1 MADLSSASTEALLG
15 AIKPKATT
23 PESFAA
29 QYSGIADAAGKKL
42 GVDPKLL
49 LAQWGLETGWGKS
62 VVPGT
67 FNLGNIKDFAGGGV
81 AATDNMTGSRDKY
94 RAYESPDA
102 FAEDFA
108 GLIGRKYKGAMGA
121 GADAAKFTAG
131 LKGYAEDPNYAAKVQ
146 AAYKRL
152 NPGVL
157 AKAAD
162 SVLSAVSGTA
172 QAATP
177 GDLSSVST
185 DDLLA
190 ALGQRAGGQEKPMP
204 AGASKLKGSTAG
216 GVVMGL
222 RDAVDAG
229 AQLLRRAV
237 PESVGRA
244 VDDFGNYLAD
254 AGLPVARSS
263 GVAGVDQIVKGA
275 NAEYD
280 ASRKLA
286 GREGVD
292 LARIGGNIANPV
304 NRLVPMAGAASTG
317 ALALRAGAQGALSGA
332 ATPVTDTEN
341 FGVNKLAQI
350 GLGGAAGAAGGVAAD
365 KLIKGASSL
374 VDRVRAAAQSG
385 QRIAANADDLLQ
397 QAARDQGIDLNS
409 IPQSIVQNAR
419 DQVSQALR
427 RNQTMDARAIL
438 RAAEGRAVLGDEAAL
453 TLGQATRDP
462 QQFAR
467 EMNLR
472 GVEGAGNALSERFA
486 AQNNRLIQA
495 LNERGAAGAP
505 GEFQAGNRLLESL
518 RGYDAGRRAEI
529 SGLYNQ
535 ARALNAGEIPLN
547 HRTFADTALAGLETE
562 MKSGFLPPQIQNIV
576 NGVSRGEIPLN
587 ISTAEQIKSTLAE
600 ATRAANRAGDGNT
613 VRALG
618 IVRDALENAAPM
630 GDVRFGGNQVVPF
643 GAPLPPS
650 SLGAEAQGAFN
661 AARSAARARFG
672 ELEANP
678 ALRAAVDGAEPDKFF
693 QARVL
698 NAPVREVRALLDTV
712 PEQAGAVRQQ
722 VVEYLKRQAL
732 GGASDEVGKF
742 SQSGY
747 NRAMNKL
754 GNEKLA
760 AIFSPEE
767 VAQLRSI
774 GNVASYIQAQPAGA
788 AVNNSNTAAAVM
800 NLLSQIG
807 GTVGR
812 FPFAN
817 IARNSINQ
825 FRNENAV
832 TNALAGQIPAQAKEA
847 PVNAL
852 RALLP
857 PFAGG
862 IGLLGGQAG
871 Q

>member
-1 MADLSSASTEALLG
+1 MADLSSASTESLLG

-29 QYSGIADAAGKKL
+29 QYGGIAETTGKQL

-67 FNLGNIKDFAGGGV
+67 FNLGNIKDFSGTGV

-108 GLIGRKYKGAMGA
+108 GLIGRKYKGAIGA
-121 GADAAKFTAG
+121 GTDAAKFTAG

-152 NPGVL
+152 SPSTL

-162 SVLSAVSGTA
+162 TVLSAVSGSA

-177 GDLSSVST
+177 ADLSSVST

-190 ALGQRAGGQEKPMP
+190 ALGSRAWAPAAP

-244 VDDFGNYLAD
+244 VDEFGNFLAD
-254 AGLPVARSS
+254 SGLPVARSS
-263 GVAGVDQIVKGA
+263 GVAGVDQIVRAA

-280 ASRKLA
+280 ASRRLA
-286 GREGVD
+286 GREGID
-292 LARIGGNIANPV
+292 LARIGGAIANPI
-304 NRLVPMAGAASTG
+304 NRLIPMAGAAGTG
-317 ALALRAGAQGALSGA
+317 GLALRAGAQGALSGA

-341 FGVNKLAQI
+341 FGVNKAAQI

-365 KLIKGASSL
+365 KLIQGASNL
-374 VDRVRAAAQSG
+374 VNRVRAAAQSG

-397 QAARDQGIDLNS
+397 QAAREQGIDLNS
-409 IPQSIVQNAR
+409 IPQSILDSAR
-419 DQVSQALR
+419 GQVTQALR
-427 RNQTMDARAIL
+427 RNQSLDARAVL
-438 RAAEGRAVLGDEAAL
+438 RAAEAESVLGPQGGL
-453 TLGQATRDP
+453 TVGQATRDP
-462 QQFAR
+462 QQFTR

-472 GVEGAGNALSERFA
+472 GVEGAGNALTDRFA

-505 GEFQAGNRLLESL
+505 GEFQTGNRLLDAL
-518 RGYDAGRRAEI
+518 RGYDTGRRAEI

-547 HRTFADTALAGLETE
+547 HREFADTALAGLEQE

-576 NGVSRGEIPLN
+576 NGISRGEIPLN

-600 ATRAANRAGDGNT
+600 ATRAAQRSGDGNT

-618 IVRDALENAAPM
+618 IVRDALEGAAPL

-643 GAPLPPS
+643 GAQLPPS

-678 ALRAAVDGAEPDKFF
+678 ALRAAVEGAEPDKFF

-722 VVEYLKRQAL
+722 VVDYLKRQAL

-747 NRAMNKL
+747 NRALSKL
-754 GNEKLA
+754 GNDKLA

-767 VAQLRSI
+767 VAQLQSVGR
-774 GNVASYIQAQPAGA
+774 VASYIQAQPAGA
-788 AVNNSNTAAAVM
+788 AVNNSNSAAAVM

-817 IARNSINQ
+817 IARDSINQ

-832 TNALAGQIPAQAKEA
+832 RNALAGQIPAQTVEA

-857 PFAGG
+857 AVAGG
-862 IGLLGGQAG
+862 LGALGGESG
-871 Q
+871 R

>member
-15 AIKPKATT
+15 AIRPKATT

-29 QYSGIADAAGKKL
+29 QYGGIAEAAGKKL
-42 GVDPKLL
+42 NVDPKLL

-67 FNLGNIKDFAGGGV
+67 FNLGNIKDFSGRGV

-108 GLIGRKYKGAMGA
+108 GLIGRKYKGAIGA
-121 GADAAKFTAG
+121 GTDASKFTAG

-162 SVLSAVSGTA
+162 TVLSAVSGSA

-177 GDLSSVST
+177 SDLSSVST

-190 ALGQRAGGQEKPMP
+190 ALGSRAQAP
-204 AGASKLKGSTAG
+204 AAPPPGASKLKGSAAG

-244 VDDFGNYLAD
+244 VDEFGNYLAD

-280 ASRKLA
+280 ASRRLA
-286 GREGVD
+286 GRSGID
-292 LARIGGNIANPV
+292 LARIGGAIANPV
-304 NRLVPMAGAASTG
+304 NRLVPMAGAAGTG

-341 FGVNKLAQI
+341 FGVNKLAQV
-350 GLGGAAGAAGGVAAD
+350 GLGGAAGAAGGVVAD
-365 KLIKGASSL
+365 KLIKGASNLANRLKAATTSRAEL
-374 VDRVRAAAQSG
+374 MQSTEDLLRRAADEQG
-385 QRIAANADDLLQ
+385 VDL
-397 QAARDQGIDLNS
+397 AS
-409 IPQSIVQNAR
+409 IPDSILQKAR
-419 DQVSQALR
+419 AQINQAFQ
-427 RNQTMDARAIL
+427 RNQTMDARAVL
-438 RAAEGRAVLGDEAAL
+438 RAAEAESVLGPQAGL
-453 TLGQATRDP
+453 TVGQATRDP

-472 GVEGAGNALSERFA
+472 GVEGAGNALSERFS

-505 GEFQAGNRLLESL
+505 GEFQTGNRLLDAL
-518 RGYDAGRRAEI
+518 RQYDVSRQANV

-547 HRTFADTALAGLETE
+547 HRAFADAALAGLDRE
-562 MKSGFLPPQIQNIV
+562 MKSGFLPPQIERIV

-618 IVRDALENAAPM
+618 IVRDALEGAAPM
-630 GDVRFGGNQVVPF
+630 GDVRFGGNQLVPF
-643 GAPLPPS
+643 GTPLPPS

-678 ALRAAVDGAEPDKFF
+678 ALRAAVEGADPDKFF

-722 VVEYLKRQAL
+722 VVDYLKRQAL

-747 NRAMNKL
+747 NRALSKL

-774 GNVASYIQAQPAGA
+774 GNVASYIQSQPAGA

-800 NLLSQIG
+800 NLLSQVG

-832 TNALAGQIPAQAKEA
+832 ANALAGQIPAQAKEA

-857 PFAGG
+857 PVAGG
-862 IGLLGGQAG
+862 LGALSGEAG
-871 Q
+871 R

>member
-15 AIKPKATT
+15 AIRPKAAT
-23 PESFAA
+23 PEAFAA
-29 QYSGIADAAGKKL
+29 QYGGIAEAAGKKIN
-42 GVDPKLL
+42 VDPKLL

-67 FNLGNIKDFAGGGV
+67 FNLGNIKDFSGGGV

-102 FAEDFA
+102 FATDFA
-108 GLIGRKYKGAMGA
+108 GLIGRKYKGAVGA
-121 GADAAKFTAG
+121 GTDAAKFTAG
-131 LKGYAEDPNYAAKVQ
+131 LQGYAEDPNYAAKLQ

-152 NPGVL
+152 NPSPL
-157 AKAAD
+157 TKAAD
-162 SVLSAVSGTA
+162 TVLSAVSGTA

-177 GDLSSVST
+177 QDLSSVST
-185 DDLLA
+185 DDLLKALGSRAQAEA
-190 ALGQRAGGQEKPMP
+190 ALPV
-204 AGASKLKGSTAG
+204 GASKLKGSAAG

-244 VDDFGNYLAD
+244 VDEFGNYLAD

-275 NAEYD
+275 NTEYD
-280 ASRKLA
+280 ASRRLA
-286 GREGVD
+286 GRDGID

-304 NRLVPMAGAASTG
+304 NRLIPMAGAASTG
-317 ALALRAGAQGALSGA
+317 GLALRAGAQGALSGA

-341 FGVNKLAQI
+341 FGVNKAAQI
-350 GLGGAAGAAGGVAAD
+350 GIGGALGAAGGVAAD
-365 KLIKGASSL
+365 KLLRGASNMVAKAKASL
-374 VDRVRAAAQSG
+374 RSPELSRLDADVLIQRAAQEQG
-385 QRIAANADDLLQ
+385 VDLAAIPD
-397 QAARDQGIDLNS
+397 S
-409 IPQSIVQNAR
+409 IKAKLR
-419 DQVSQALR
+419 EQVGQALR
-427 RNQTMDARAIL
+427 GNQVPDTRAMI
-438 RAAEGRAVLGDEAAL
+438 RQAEGRAILGDEAAL

-462 QQFAR
+462 QQFAL

-472 GVEGAGNALSERFA
+472 GVEGAGNALTDRFA

-495 LNERGAAGAP
+495 LNERGAAAAP
-505 GEFQAGNRLLESL
+505 GEFQTGNRLLDALSQ
-518 RGYDAGRRAEI
+518 YDTGQQANI
-529 SGLYNQ
+529 TGLYNQ

-547 HRTFADTALAGLETE
+547 HRAFADTALAGLDRE
-562 MKSGFLPPQIQNIV
+562 MKSGFLPPQIERIV
-576 NGVSRGEIPLN
+576 NGISRGEIPLN

-600 ATRAANRAGDGNT
+600 ASRAANRAGDGNT

-618 IVRDALENAAPM
+618 IVRDALEGAAPM

-672 ELEANP
+672 EMEANP
-678 ALRAAVDGAEPDKFF
+678 ALRAAVEGAEPDKFF
-693 QARVL
+693 RARVL
-698 NAPVREVRALLDTV
+698 NAPVRELRAMLDTV
-712 PEQAGAVRQQ
+712 PDQAAAVRQQ
-722 VVEYLKRQAL
+722 TVDFLKSRAL

-742 SQSGY
+742 SQASY
-747 NRAMNKL
+747 NKALRAL
-754 GNEKLA
+754 GDEKLA
-760 AIFSPEE
+760 TLFTPQEI
-767 VAQLRSI
+767 AQLKSI

-812 FPFAN
+812 FPLAN
-817 IARNSINQ
+817 IARNSIDQ

-832 TNALAGQIPAQAKEA
+832 RNALAGQIPSQAKEA

-857 PFAGG
+857 PVAGG
-862 IGLLGGQAG
+862 LGSLGGESG
-871 Q
+871 R